1 MKTLQSVDSIIEKYA
16 DTKTVLAMKK
26 VSNKNDTESFISGIV
41 ELANIFGADA
51 DFSAM
56 LKTVGSDHEKKLLS
70 SFHSNTQLLVQ
81 KTWIEKA
88 DETLKEKIF
97 FQLKLVCDSL
107 SEQKYCECYEEFIQ
121 CLENIVYL
129 MFGSQAQKQD
139 FTEYA
144 LRIDPEFGVFWWFL
158 QTVANKNPKDA
169 KNCRLYQLV
178 VMTFLANY

>member
-1 MKTLQSVDSIIEKYA
+1 MENSQFFNSIIEKYA
-16 DTKTVLAMKK
+16 DPQTVAAMKK
-26 VSNKNDTESFISGIV
+26 VLNKTDTNSFLSGII
-41 ELANIFGADA
+41 ELANIFGADT
-51 DFSAM
+51 DFSLM
-56 LKTVGSDHEKKLLS
+56 LKTVGSDNEKKLLS
-70 SFHSNTQLLVQ
+70 SFHNNTQLLVQ

-88 DETLKEKIF
+88 DETLKEKIL
-97 FQLKLVCDSL
+97 FQLKLVCESL
-107 SEQKYCECYEEFIQ
+107 SNQKYCECYQEFIQ

-129 MFGSQAQKQD
+129 MFGSQAQKPE

-158 QTVANKNPKDA
+158 QTVANKNPEDA